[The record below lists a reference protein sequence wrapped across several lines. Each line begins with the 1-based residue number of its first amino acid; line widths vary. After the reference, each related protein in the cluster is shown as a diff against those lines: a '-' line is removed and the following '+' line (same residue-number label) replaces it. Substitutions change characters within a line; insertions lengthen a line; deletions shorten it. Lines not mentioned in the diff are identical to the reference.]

1 MNITIDN
8 LKITA
13 ELLGCEVKTATNNGV
28 EVYALFDTD
37 LCGFG
42 LQCTPFLSLS
52 DWQGKNEAQL
62 MLNYLQNNL
71 LN

>member
-1 MNITIDN
+1 MNNTIEG
-8 LKITA
+8 LKLSA
-13 ELLGCEVKTATNNGV
+13 ELLGCEVKTVTNNGV
-28 EVYALFDTD
+28 ELHALFDTD

-71 LN
+71 K